1 MPDCFISYSRRD
13 APFVTRLA
21 EALKSRGKVPWVD
34 LADIP
39 VSADWRVE
47 LTEGIAGSD
56 AFIAV
61 ISPDWLASAVCQ
73 RELEEAAHFNK
84 RIIPIMYR
92 ETAEAKVPDVLAT
105 PNWVMSREED
115 DFDQAVDKLVSA
127 IDTDLARVKAHTRLL
142 LRSNEW
148 AGSEDAS
155 LLVRGNELSRAQALV
170 ALPGSPAPTPLQQ
183 RFVAA
188 SAAASHQRQRRLLA
202 GVSAALVVAVVLAVV
217 ALVQRD
223 SAVHNQHE
231 AESTALTT
239 ESVAQLQVDPQRSVS
254 LALSA
259 MRQATTAGALLAL
272 RQGVSA
278 DQLRHTLPGLTGK
291 IAFGGSGPQSIAFD
305 PADPNTLATEAPGG
319 VIRVWDASLGSA
331 VASLRPARASPELA
345 LERFVFN
352 NEGSLLA
359 AVYSDGTVRIWD
371 MRSYKLNAPVARTD
385 SLPVSLSFSSGGG
398 NLYLFEDD
406 GAVVAIDPAT
416 GTVTGSGYVRAGLA
430 AGAGGLLSIGPTG
443 ALLSYGS
450 GAVMLEVDF
459 KRWVALSG
467 YTDGLVAA
475 PFSPDGQRILGVS
488 YNGTAQLW
496 DADGQRVAALAAPA
510 GVKLGALSGA
520 FSTDGQL
527 VAVGWG
533 NGTIGVFNGLTG
545 ALVNVIRNG
554 GNNFAMAFDSEGPYL
569 ASGGVDGSI
578 KVWEAAT
585 GEQLALL
592 NAGSG
597 PVFRLALNSTGT
609 LLASASTDG
618 KVRIWEPLPGHLL
631 GPLGSNDLIS
641 LSTDGTEVV
650 LTNRD
655 DQVLVRRTGDGA
667 EVVSRSFTGGSK
679 EGVFAAT
686 LSPNN
691 ELLAVPLADGT
702 TIWDVRNGQSVHLPD
717 SAPYFGT
724 DDSQY
729 AFSPDDQLFALSGAN
744 GALTIWDARSG
755 RVVHTMKVGTTGV
768 TALSFSPDGQQLAL
782 GEAGGDA
789 YLVQLSGSF
798 KVRALSG
805 AHPVS
810 EISFSPNGQFLA
822 STTTEFTTQLWYA
835 HTGRPAGQ
843 LAEAG
848 TYINFSPSGN
858 LFAATS
864 TTTGIYLVAVGPHG
878 FVGSPRI
885 IGNSVSLYPAFDYS
899 GNIIMAT
906 DSTQVDMYDVGTGEL
921 VGVTGLGGSDEVFE
935 PSPGDARVVTESS
948 AGDRLYACDACG
960 TAAAVEV
967 NARALTS

>member
-416 GTVTGSGYVRAGLA
+416 GTVTGSRLCAGRFGGGRRRPPVHRPDR
-430 AGAGGLLSIGPTG
+430 GAPEL
-443 ALLSYGS
+443 
-450 GAVMLEVDF
+450 
-459 KRWVALSG
+459 W
-467 YTDGLVAA
+467 
-475 PFSPDGQRILGVS
+475 QR
-488 YNGTAQLW
+488 
-496 DADGQRVAALAAPA
+496 RC
-510 GVKLGALSGA
+510 
-520 FSTDGQL
+520 
-527 VAVGWG
+527 
-533 NGTIGVFNGLTG
+533 
-545 ALVNVIRNG
+545 
-554 GNNFAMAFDSEGPYL
+554 
-569 ASGGVDGSI
+569 
-578 KVWEAAT
+578 
-585 GEQLALL
+585 
-592 NAGSG
+592 
-597 PVFRLALNSTGT
+597 
-609 LLASASTDG
+609 
-618 KVRIWEPLPGHLL
+618 
-631 GPLGSNDLIS
+631 
-641 LSTDGTEVV
+641 
-650 LTNRD
+650 
-655 DQVLVRRTGDGA
+655 
-667 EVVSRSFTGGSK
+667 
-679 EGVFAAT
+679 
-686 LSPNN
+686 
-691 ELLAVPLADGT
+691 
-702 TIWDVRNGQSVHLPD
+702 
-717 SAPYFGT
+717 
-724 DDSQY
+724 
-729 AFSPDDQLFALSGAN
+729 
-744 GALTIWDARSG
+744 DARS
-755 RVVHTMKVGTTGV
+755 RLQEV
-768 TALSFSPDGQQLAL
+768 
-782 GEAGGDA
+782 
-789 YLVQLSGSF
+789 
-798 KVRALSG
+798 
-805 AHPVS
+805 
-810 EISFSPNGQFLA
+810 
-822 STTTEFTTQLWYA
+822 
-835 HTGRPAGQ
+835 GRPER
-843 LAEAG
+843 L
-848 TYINFSPSGN
+848 
-858 LFAATS
+858 
-864 TTTGIYLVAVGPHG
+864 H
-878 FVGSPRI
+878 RW
-885 IGNSVSLYPAFDYS
+885 
-899 GNIIMAT
+899 
-906 DSTQVDMYDVGTGEL
+906 
-921 VGVTGLGGSDEVFE
+921 LGGSPVQPRRAAYFGGVVQRHG
-935 PSPGDARVVTESS
+935 PAVGRRRPTRRRPGGPRRGQAGCPQRGVQHRRPVSGGGMGQRHDRCLQRPYWSS
-948 AGDRLYACDACG
+948 R
-960 TAAAVEV
+960 
-967 NARALTS
+967 